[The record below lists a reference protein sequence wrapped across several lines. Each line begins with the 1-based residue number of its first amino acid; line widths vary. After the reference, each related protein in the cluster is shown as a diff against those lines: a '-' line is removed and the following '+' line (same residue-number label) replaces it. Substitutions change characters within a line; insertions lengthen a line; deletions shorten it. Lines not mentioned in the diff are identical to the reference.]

1 MGPPKR
7 KSPKRAPAPTP
18 ANPVD
23 GVTDLRT
30 ALGLRRLDS
39 IVENQLAKAAEAWKA
54 RQRTPVDV
62 KLIEEVKR

>member
-1 MGPPKR
+1 MNPPKR
-7 KSPKRAPAPTP
+7 RPPGQPKRASAPP
-18 ANPVD
+18 PPDN
-23 GVTDLRT
+23 VTDLRA

-62 KLIEEVKR
+62 KLIEAAD